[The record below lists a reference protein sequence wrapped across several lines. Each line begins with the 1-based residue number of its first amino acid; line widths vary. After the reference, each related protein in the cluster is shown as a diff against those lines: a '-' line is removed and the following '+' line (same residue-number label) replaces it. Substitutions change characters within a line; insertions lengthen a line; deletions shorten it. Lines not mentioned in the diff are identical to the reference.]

1 MHRRFYTFIEM
12 LVVCVIVLLITALVA
27 PRLGGGTK
35 RMIVE
40 NALSNLRGT
49 FTEAAMRARAS
60 GQPLA
65 LTLDLQAGQFLV
77 QNVANSLDH
86 EWHAP
91 VLPPLTGENGQ
102 GGILPGAT
110 SYEVSKD
117 IIWTDLPEGDAEN
130 SQQITFQFFP
140 DGEASGPELN
150 FEIQDR
156 KFVLIIDSVL
166 GKATILEEES

>member
-40 NALSNLRGT
+40 NALSNLRGA
-49 FTEAAMRARAS
+49 FNEAAMRARAS
-60 GQPLA
+60 GMPLA
-65 LTLDLQAGQFLV
+65 LVLDPDQGQLLV
-77 QNVANSLDH
+77 QNLTNPLDH
-86 EWHAP
+86 DWHAP
-91 VLPPLTGENGQ
+91 VLQPLTGANGQ

-110 SYEVSKD
+110 TYEVSKD
-117 IIWTDLPEGDAEN
+117 IIWTELPEGDAED
-130 SQQITFQFFP
+130 SRQVTFRFFP
-140 DGEASGPELN
+140 DGEASGPSLA
-150 FEIQDR
+150 FEVQDR
-156 KFVLIIDSVL
+156 KFILVIDSVL